1 MLCALLCCLYCI
13 NFMSIRLMEQVS
25 MRKWFICHL
34 FMRCAFGSFFSW
46 HLFFVYISNKWKRER
61 KRKKISLTCRILCV
75 FDGIWRSRSL
85 FFKMRGIYYVKT
97 GVVMNFYRISIA
109 IMYESGFFLEF
120 LNVSYISRSTR
131 NRFNKSIYFKLCFFY
146 FCFLKLQICRF
157 RILLYCIL
165 GYAFL
170 KMR

>member
-1 MLCALLCCLYCI
+1 MRHKEKREKVVILLSFYFYWKINSRLYKTGWSVCMLCALLCCLYCI

-61 KRKKISLTCRILCV
+61 KRKKISLICRILCV

-109 IMYESGFFLEF
+109 IMYESGFFF
-120 LNVSYISRSTR
+120 SSNRISEC
-131 NRFNKSIYFKLCFFY
+131 FIYKSID
-146 FCFLKLQICRF
+146 
-157 RILLYCIL
+157 
-165 GYAFL
+165 A
-170 KMR
+170 